1 MFAKVADMIVGTIDG
16 VTTVMTDN
24 RDYEYSRRSTLAS
37 AVTEGLQ
44 AALEDCRV
52 NRNTKLYNLPSAG
65 SAQEYLSDHSS
76 DSS

>member
-1 MFAKVADMIVGTIDG
+1 MIAKVADMIVGMIDG

-24 RDYEYSRRSTLAS
+24 RDYEYSLRSTLES
-37 AVTEGLQ
+37 AVTEGLR
-44 AALEDCRV
+44 AALEDRRV
-52 NRNTKLYNLPSAG
+52 NRNTNLYNLPSTG